1 MKHLIRRITFVGII
15 TIICGFMASPVYA
28 GSGDGV
34 LNDIRDNPCRNY
46 SYNAGGLHSVPVLTC
61 TGHGGAGR
69 ASINILIRGWDIE
82 PEFPVANVPFLMGVG
97 IDPSSAGINFQN
109 KATLTYENQIKF
121 TGYKTELRLEPVV
134 TSTKV
139 TVNGDL
145 VLDPSTY
152 YNDSW
157 NLQTMDTSFI
167 NNIEVYSASQLD
179 SKFYPGG
186 EDTFY
191 FGFQATS
198 SSYHAIDP
206 STYKGEPAYRFNVT
220 SVYTVSAKASW
231 DYYKEWE
238 VIRTENRDVCKPG
251 RNAGGLYDCI
261 RNPGGSYLDGHIE
274 RVSKDI
280 YGWGK
285 VQDIKGGTGYVDV
298 YLVTTDKVRWP
309 DGTIHD
315 HIPILVYQSQP
326 LLQKP

>member
-15 TIICGFMASPVYA
+15 TIICGLMASPVYA

-34 LNDIRDNPCRNY
+34 LNAIKNDPCRNY

-61 TGHGGAGR
+61 TGHGGAGQ
-69 ASINILIRGWDIE
+69 ASIQILIRGWDIE
-82 PEFPVANVPFLMGVG
+82 PEFPVANVPFLLGIG
-97 IDPSSAGINFQN
+97 IDPLSAGVNFQN
-109 KATLTYENQIKF
+109 KAVLTYANQIRF
-121 TGYKTELRLEPVV
+121 TGYRTELLLKPVV
-134 TSTKV
+134 TNASLA
-139 TVNGDL
+139 VNGDL
-145 VLDPSTY
+145 VLDSSTY
-152 YNDSW
+152 YNNFW
-157 NLQTMDTSFI
+157 NMQTMDTSFI

-220 SVYTVSAKASW
+220 SVYTVSARASW
-231 DYYKEWE
+231 DYYEEWE
-238 VIRTENRDVCKPG
+238 VVDTVTRDVCRSG
-251 RNAGGLYDCI
+251 RNAEGLYDCI
-261 RNPGGSYLDGHIE
+261 RNPGGGFLDGHIE

-298 YLVTTDKVRWP
+298 FLVTTDKVRWP